1 MRKWL
6 LCLILLSLA
15 WAVPVQA
22 KDAIQV
28 LEDRAVLS
36 FPESAS
42 FQAELRSTARITS
55 VVLEYG
61 VDQLNCGTVVA
72 RAFPEFEPA
81 LTVEV
86 SWTWEMLQSGSL
98 PPGAVIWWHWV
109 VTDSSGARITTPQQ
123 TTLWLDEIHSW
134 QTVQGGN
141 INLHYYAGGAAFG
154 DELHASAVQ
163 ALARLSRDVD
173 LHPEQPIDLYIYAD
187 TADLRE
193 AILYEPS
200 WTGGL
205 AYAEHNIV
213 IIGIAP
219 DELEWGKRTEAHE
232 LTHVLIG
239 HLTFSCLGSIPTWL
253 SEGLAMYGEGGLE
266 GYQQDLFDRAL
277 QDNSFPSLRSL
288 GGGFS
293 EESER
298 ASLSYAMSFS
308 VVDYLLQEFG
318 RQAMTGLLLA
328 LRDGAVPDEALQ
340 SIYGFDTDGLEAAWR
355 SSIGAPGQ
363 PGTAAATPLPTATV
377 VPTIAPFSGGW
388 VVPAGSTPGA
398 SPTPGPS
405 PTPGSSPAAGRT
417 EEPERTSLADRLRLE
432 PELLALA
439 GLGGLCCLVGLA
451 GLAGIFFLVRPR
463 SRRSK

>member
-1 MRKWL
+1 MRKWP

-15 WAVPVQA
+15 WAAPVQA
-22 KDAIQV
+22 KDPIQV
-28 LEDRAVLS
+28 LEDRALLS

-61 VDQLNCGTVVA
+61 VDQLTSGTVVA

-81 LTVEV
+81 LTVQV

-109 VTDSSGARITTPQQ
+109 VTDANGDSITTSQQ
-123 TTLWLDEIHSW
+123 TVLWLDAVHAWETI
-134 QTVQGGN
+134 QGGN
-141 INLHYYAGGAAFG
+141 VNLHYYSGGAAFG
-154 DELHASAVQ
+154 DELHASAAQ
-163 ALARLSRDVD
+163 ALVRLSQDVD
-173 LHPEQPIDLYIYAD
+173 LQPEQPIDLYIYAN
-187 TADLRE
+187 TADLRD

-200 WTGGL
+200 WTGGM
-205 AYAEHNIV
+205 AYPEHNIV
-213 IIGIAP
+213 IIGISP

-239 HLTFSCLGSIPTWL
+239 HLTFTSLGYIPTWL
-253 SEGLAMYGEGGLE
+253 NEGLAMYGEGGLE
-266 GYQQDLFDRAL
+266 SYQQELFDQAL
-277 QDNSFPSLRSL
+277 QADSFPSLRSL

-293 EESER
+293 EESQR

-308 VVDYLLQEFG
+308 VVDYLLREFG
-318 RQAMTGLLLA
+318 RQAMTDLLLA

-340 SIYGFDTDGLEAAWR
+340 STYGFDTEGLEAAWR
-355 SSIGAPGQ
+355 RSIGAPGR
-363 PGTAAATPLPTATV
+363 PGTAAATPLPTATA
-377 VPTIAPFSGGW
+377 VPTIVPFSGGW
-388 VVPAGSTPGA
+388 VVPAAATPAA
-398 SPTPGPS
+398 SA
-405 PTPGSSPAAGRT
+405 TPGSSPAASRT
-417 EEPERTSLADRLRLE
+417 EEPVRTSLAERVGLGEDV
-432 PELLALA
+432 LALA

-451 GLAGIFFLVRPR
+451 GLVGIFFLVRPR